1 MTVASLIKTTLVCG
15 LMAFLVY
22 SFPVIGQIVIIG
34 ILSLLWLSCAHQT
47 LQTKRR
53 KSLA

>member
-1 MTVASLIKTTLVCG
+1 
-15 LMAFLVY
+15 MAFLVY